1 VIVILAAGRATRLG
15 GTNKLLVEAAG
26 LPVHEWHRRA
36 AGKQPTYAVV
46 RPDDEKAVLSA
57 APWLAGVIPHA
68 EADGPSGA
76 LLSASTALPE
86 GALTVLFADT
96 LLPQVPT
103 QEGDWV
109 GVATAPWRIWD
120 YYDASTEGGW
130 TRGVPEVL
138 VCCGIYRFTNRELL
152 NDICYDLKLGSTN
165 EVHMADVLRSYAPHQ
180 PLTELIVTGW
190 QDAGAPDALKR
201 VQPIKET

>member
-1 VIVILAAGRATRLG
+1 VIVILAAGKATRLG
-15 GTNKLLVEAAG
+15 GTNKLLVEAAD

-36 AGKQPTYAVV
+36 AGDAQTYAVV
-46 RPDDEKAVLSA
+46 RPEDEKAVLSA

-76 LLSASTALPE
+76 LLSASTSLPH

-103 QEGDWV
+103 QYGDWV
-109 GVATAPWRIWD
+109 GVAPAPWRVWD
-120 YYDASTEGGW
+120 YYEHAEGGW
-130 TRGVPEVL
+130 TRGVPQVL
-138 VCCGIYRFTNRELL
+138 VCCGVYRFTNRELL

-180 PLTELIVTGW
+180 PLTELIVSGW
-190 QDAGAPDALKR
+190 QDAGDPDALKR
-201 VQPIKET
+201 VQPIKEI

>member
-109 GVATAPWRIWD
+109 GVATAPWR
-120 YYDASTEGGW
+120 
-130 TRGVPEVL
+130 R
-138 VCCGIYRFTNRELL
+138 
-152 NDICYDLKLGSTN
+152 STN

-190 QDAGAPDALKR
+190 QDAGDPDALKR

>member
-1 VIVILAAGRATRLG
+1 MIVILAAGKATRLG

-26 LPVHEWHRRA
+26 LPVHEWHRRSV
-36 AGKQPTYAVV
+36 GKQPTYAVV
-46 RPDDEKAVLSA
+46 RPDDENAVLSA

-76 LLSASTALPE
+76 LLSASTSLVDGP
-86 GALTVLFADT
+86 LTVLFADT
-96 LLPQVPT
+96 LLPQVPK

-109 GVATAPWRIWD
+109 CVAPAPWRIWD
-120 YYDASTEGGW
+120 YYEHSAGGW

-152 NDICYDLKLGSTN
+152 NDVCYDLKLASTS

-180 PLTELIVTGW
+180 PLTELVISGW
-190 QDAGAPDALKR
+190 QDAGDPDALKR

>member
-1 VIVILAAGRATRLG
+1 MIVILAAGKATRLG

-46 RPDDEKAVLSA
+46 RRDDEKSVLSA
-57 APWLAGVIPHA
+57 APWLAGVIPHD

-76 LLSASTALPE
+76 LLSASTTLPE

-103 QEGDWV
+103 QDGDWV
-109 GVATAPWRIWD
+109 GVAAAPWRIWD

-130 TRGVPEVL
+130 TRGIPEVL

-165 EVHMADVLRSYAPHQ
+165 EVHMADVLRSYAPRQ

-190 QDAGAPDALKR
+190 QDAGDPDALKR